1 MPNWFITKT
10 EQSYLEHFADRKD
23 KLVYLTADS
32 TNEVSELEP
41 GCIYIIG
48 GIVDHNR
55 CGGGSL
61 QYSIATQSLNPTP
74 VHPDLCSAY
83 SQ

>member
-32 TNEVSELEP
+32 TNEVSELES
-41 GCIYIIG
+41 GRIYIIG

-55 CGGGSL
+55 CGGRGL
-61 QYSIATQSLNPTP
+61 QYSIATLT
-74 VHPDLCSAY
+74 L
-83 SQ
+83 